1 MPYICQNKH
10 LVQYLLIFIRKENY
24 SIDEIKNL
32 YCKEHNISLIRI
44 KYNENIYNKLKNKL
58 KL

>member
-24 SIDEIKNL
+24 DRTLFKKLL
-32 YCKEHNISLIRI
+32 YYRI
-44 KYNENIYNKLKNKL
+44 G
-58 KL
+58 